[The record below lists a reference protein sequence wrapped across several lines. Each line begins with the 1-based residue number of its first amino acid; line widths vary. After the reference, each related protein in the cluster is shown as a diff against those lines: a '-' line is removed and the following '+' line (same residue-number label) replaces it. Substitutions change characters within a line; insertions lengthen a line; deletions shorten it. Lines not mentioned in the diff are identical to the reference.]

1 MENIKQKIVN
11 ALCNRTVRKILF
23 LLSLVV
29 SILCL
34 VTIYSISP
42 KQDRGFQNQLDALEK
57 KSQELLQQQAKYDSA
72 IHSQEQYV
80 QELESKITN
89 IKEKTTIIKEYYT
102 KVQERVNDYDHDQ
115 VDSFFRQKYNY

>member
-42 KQDRGFQNQLDALEK
+42 KQDKGFQDQLDALEK
-57 KSQELLQQQAKYDSA
+57 KSQDLLKQQAKYDST
-72 IHSQEQYV
+72 INSQEAYV
-80 QELESKITN
+80 QELESKVDN

-102 KVQERVNDYDHDQ
+102 KIQEKVNDYDHEQ
-115 VDSFFRQKYNY
+115 IDSFFRQKYNY

>member
-1 MENIKQKIVN
+1 MENIKEKIVN
-11 ALCNRTVRKILF
+11 VLCNRTVRKILF

-42 KQDRGFQNQLDALEK
+42 KQDKGFQDQLNALEK
-57 KSQELLQQQAKYDSA
+57 KSQELLQQQAKYDST
-72 IHSQEQYV
+72 IHSQEAYV
-80 QELESKITN
+80 HELESKIEN
-89 IKEKTTIIKEYYT
+89 VKEKTTIIKEYYT
-102 KVQERVNDYDHDQ
+102 SIQERVNDYDHNQ